1 MNPETVGELYK
12 VTGNSAS
19 KMSAA
24 ESTLMDAGSYGKVLE
39 PRVGVHSSVS
49 EAFYARRKDFF
60 MGDNLFIRGL
70 SRHFVLLDIAL
81 SV

>member
-12 VTGNSAS
+12 VTRNSAS

-24 ESTLMDAGSYGKVLE
+24 ESTLTDAGSYGKVFE
-39 PRVGVHSSVS
+39 PRVGAHSSVKL
-49 EAFYARRKDFF
+49 FMPVGGIFF